1 MGHDP
6 NGRRDEGPSGEGLK
20 DGEGTKMDCEPLE
33 TRCSKTFDENSPDI
47 THWTCAKAGDHEC
60 IKNGCLTI
68 GSKTTCYCDTDY
80 CNGSPQVI
88 RKESLTLTSISVIF
102 I

>member
-1 MGHDP
+1 MINNLTLNLYSLTSIHLFCVND
-6 NGRRDEGPSGEGLK
+6 RD
-20 DGEGTKMDCEPLE
+20 
-33 TRCSKTFDENSPDI
+33 
-47 THWTCAKAGDHEC
+47 CAKTGDHEC

-88 RKESLTLTSISVIF
+88 RKESLTLTSISVI
-102 I
+102 IIILLGKIL

>member
-1 MGHDP
+1 MAIKCHGLHDP

-47 THWTCAKAGDHEC
+47 THW
-60 IKNGCLTI
+60 
-68 GSKTTCYCDTDY
+68 
-80 CNGSPQVI
+80 
-88 RKESLTLTSISVIF
+88 
-102 I
+102 